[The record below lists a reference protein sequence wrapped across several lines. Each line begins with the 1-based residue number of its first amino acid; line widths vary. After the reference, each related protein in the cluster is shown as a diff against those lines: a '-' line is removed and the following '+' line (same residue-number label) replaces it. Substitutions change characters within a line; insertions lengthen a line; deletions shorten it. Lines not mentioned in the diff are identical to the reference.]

1 MKKIIFRT
9 LLLVA
14 FISLSSCEENEN
26 PVFDNVNGQT
36 MLRFVTSSATLPV
49 EPTGVTSQDIEVHV
63 TTVSDSDRT
72 VTLEVD
78 ASSTATTDQYTIND
92 IVIPAGQ
99 YSGTGSIIGN
109 YANLPSSGSVALV
122 VKMTGV
128 SGGTSTQENATYTLT
143 LERFCP
149 LVIADFYGTYNQ
161 ARSFNNFGN
170 ETATGDATISAGPA
184 AGTLLINNLYASGR
198 QAVIELDYSNPTSPA
213 VIYRSQEF
221 GAVFATFSST
231 GPLYT
236 YGKAEDAANNTFN
249 TCNKTIN
256 LNFFRTNGP
265 SNYGGEYGI
274 VLVKQ

>member
-1 MKKIIFRT
+1 MKKTILRT
-9 LLLVA
+9 LLLVGL
-14 FISLSSCEENEN
+14 ISLNSCEQNEN
-26 PVFDNVNGQT
+26 PQFDNVNGQT
-36 MLRFVTSSATLPV
+36 MVRFVNSSATLPV
-49 EPTGVTSQDIEVHV
+49 EPTGVTSQDLEVHV
-63 TTVSDSDRT
+63 TTVSDTDRT
-72 VTLEVD
+72 VNLEID
-78 ASSTATTDQYTIND
+78 ATSTATSNQYTIND

-99 YSGTGSIIGN
+99 YVGVGSIIGN
-109 YANLPSSGSVALV
+109 YANLPTSGSVDLI
-122 VKMTGV
+122 VKITGV
-128 SGGTSTQENATYTLT
+128 SGGDSFQENATYTLT

-161 ARSFNNFGN
+161 ARSFNDFGN

-184 AGTLLINNLYASGR
+184 PGTLLITNLYAGGR
-198 QAVIELDYSNPTSPA
+198 SAVIELDFSNPASPA

-221 GAVFATFSST
+221 AAVFATFAST

-249 TCNKTIN
+249 TCTKTIS

-274 VLVKQ
+274 KLVKQ